1 MNELTEIFN
10 ELNTREKV
18 LSLEILMREQPQLAL
33 KVEHFFSPGIYTR
46 ILYIPKGCMLTG
58 KIHKQPILNIM
69 TKGDISVLIGDEV
82 KRIVAPFVIVSPAG
96 SKKIGYAHEDT
107 IWMGCHGTDEQ
118 DVEKIEK
125 HFIAQDEKE
134 WIEYYG
140 QMNLEFEKEND
151 KCKNINQ

>member
-1 MNELTEIFN
+1 MFDIEPKPEPGSLDDRS
-10 ELNTREKV
+10 TREKV
-18 LSLEILMREQPQLAL
+18 SALEGMMKQQTQLEL
-33 KVEHFFSPGIYTR
+33 RTNHLFSPGFYTR
-46 ILYIPKGCMLTG
+46 IPHIPKGCLLTG

-134 WIEYYG
+134 WLKYFG
-140 QMNLEFEKEND
+140 QLNLEFGK
-151 KCKNINQ
+151 